1 MTGAAC
7 SRPPAL
13 IRLAEAQ
20 GMPES
25 EAVALFAFTKRV
37 REAHLCFF
45 ERADVT
51 PSPQLFSLLSKE
63 QQLRA
68 DRFKKSLR
76 RNQHVWSRLMLLALA
91 QSTASGGEAA
101 TVSIEERPPLAPWIH
116 SAGQTFYTSVS
127 HSGNRVACLISSEPC
142 AIDIERFDPDR
153 PFKRYAEVAFSKDV
167 ASVLA
172 EEEDEA
178 RAFYCAW
185 GAYECSVKL
194 ERPREF
200 RWIDH
205 APVIGE
211 LKVQAEIQNGWA
223 CVTALS
229 PVLESLKKTELSV
242 AGIEGAL
249 LGAGV
254 CGALRPEVSGPPV
267 G

>member
-13 IRLAEAQ
+13 IRPVEVLE
-20 GMPES
+20 MPES
-25 EAVALFAFTKRV
+25 AAGASFAVPKLG

-45 ERADVT
+45 EHADVM

-76 RNQHVWSRLMLLALA
+76 RNQHIWSRLMLLALA
-91 QSTASGGEAA
+91 QSMVSGGEVV

-116 SAGQTFYTSVS
+116 FAGQTFYTSVS

-142 AIDIERFDPDR
+142 AIDIEHFDLDR
-153 PFKRYAEVAFSKDV
+153 PFRRYAEVAFSKEV
-167 ASVLA
+167 AAALA
-172 EEEDEA
+172 AEKDEA
-178 RAFYCAW
+178 CAFYRAW
-185 GAYECSVKL
+185 GAYECAVKL
-194 ERPREF
+194 GRPREF
-200 RWIDH
+200 RWLDH

-211 LKVQAEIQNGWA
+211 LRVQADIQDGWA

-229 PVLESLKKTELSV
+229 PELAPLKKEELS
-242 AGIEGAL
+242 AADIETVL
-249 LGAGV
+249 LGAG
-254 CGALRPEVSGPPV
+254 A
-267 G
+267 